1 MSGFPQSK
9 HPISLGRGYK
19 VSCYLALEVIQR
31 YFHHVLLV
39 NSKSQPSPD
48 SRGGD
53 HSLGGT
59 VYLGGR
65 LWRLVTTGLKR
76 DVEQK
81 AGLWASS
88 QKTWVLVLALLV
100 TLG

>member
-19 VSCYLALEVIQR
+19 VYCYLALEVIQR
-31 YFHHVLLV
+31 YFYHVLLV
-39 NSKSQPSPD
+39 NKSQTSPH

-76 DVEQK
+76 DVEPK
-81 AGLWASS
+81 AAFWASG
-88 QKTWVLVLALLV
+88 QKTWVLVLALPV